1 MRKTESPQE
10 DSPFI
15 RSLKHLEQKPRW
27 NCEDCGEI
35 YLGQPDARRLCTAC
49 SAAAEERWIRGLP
62 KGEALV
68 RSRVPQGLRHDH
80 DWLSE
85 PWPHDPR
92 RRASEIDPL
101 QWPELV
107 ARSSGSPSM
116 VVFTGSNGSGKST
129 RSAHLL
135 YLLHRQGIRPLYWVS
150 EMELAEERESFGPRP
165 LFATAKRAGAVVID
179 ELGSTR
185 GRKSDVELALNVALQ
200 VIDKRLNLAKPT
212 ICTSH
217 RPLSR
222 EGAKKR
228 GQPESES
235 LEAIAPAIYDRLR
248 TGLIL
253 GLPNRSYRGLWAT
266 EVRS

>member
-1 MRKTESPQE
+1 MQENESPEENNPWVQ
-10 DSPFI
+10 
-15 RSLKHLEQKPRW
+15 SLKALQQLPRW
-27 NCEDCGEI
+27 SCRSCGET
-35 YLGQPDARRLCTAC
+35 YRGRPNTSRLCPPC
-49 SAAAEERWIRGLP
+49 DAAAEEQRLRSLP
-62 KGEALV
+62 KHEALL

-135 YLLHRQGIRPLYWVS
+135 YLLHRQGVRPLYWVS

-165 LFATAKRAGAVVID
+165 QFATAMRAGAVVID

-185 GRKSDVELALNVALQ
+185 GRRSDVELALNVALQ

-228 GQPESES
+228 GQSESES

-266 EVRS
+266 EGRA